1 MEELDR
7 QFSQVTKYGMR
18 NEQWSSI
25 IDIKAQ
31 ELANYLIGKKK
42 LIDFSF
48 PSLDLERVDNKELR
62 DKIMS
67 MSYYQWDK
75 MGYSK
80 GTLHYMKQNARDN
93 KPFTLYPSV
102 RKKLQTI

>member
-18 NEQWSSI
+18 NEQWGTI
-25 IDIKAQ
+25 IDMKAN

-42 LIDFSF
+42 SLEFGS
-48 PSLDLERVDNKELR
+48 PSLNLERIDNKELR

-67 MSYYQWDK
+67 MSYYKWHK

-80 GTLHYMKQNARDN
+80 GTLHYMKKNAKEN
-93 KPFTLYPSV
+93 KPFKLYEKNAMLS
-102 RKKLQTI
+102 R